1 MVKCSWWKLFYY
13 SHIENRK
20 SFWER
25 FNWVLTL
32 KMDFES
38 RKMPIFKGVAS
49 DHFTRYQKIL
59 WTCLL
64 GCKKL
69 LNFICLPMKFH
80 NRVYLNLDTYFIG
93 YLTPCPSTK
102 IASLTVNWTTEY
114 SHCPTTT
121 LYWKSKTG
129 SQFLDIWSIFA
140 RQTTFH
146 LENWPNQVSFFVNPV

>member
-1 MVKCSWWKLFYY
+1 MSMLRDILILCKTVWFQVIKNWAHFYWISTSKWQVMIKCSRWKLFYY

-38 RKMPIFKGVAS
+38 REMPIFNGVTS

-80 NRVYLNLDTYFIG
+80 NRVYLNIHLVLHIYF
-93 YLTPCPSTK
+93 SK
-102 IASLTVNWTTEY
+102 IVHHRRLFGTTRFFG
-114 SHCPTTT
+114 T
-121 LYWKSKTG
+121 L
-129 SQFLDIWSIFA
+129 
-140 RQTTFH
+140 
-146 LENWPNQVSFFVNPV
+146 E

>member
-59 WTCLL
+59 WACLL

-69 LNFICLPMKFH
+69 LNFICLPMKFQTVFTLVRGLIKYRMVHTLAGTFWPHGH
-80 NRVYLNLDTYFIG
+80 NSSAKHLGIWYFVIIKGNFNKYLVKGMNNKCVNFYFLG
-93 YLTPCPSTK
+93 
-102 IASLTVNWTTEY
+102 
-114 SHCPTTT
+114 
-121 LYWKSKTG
+121 
-129 SQFLDIWSIFA
+129 
-140 RQTTFH
+140 
-146 LENWPNQVSFFVNPV
+146 

>member
-1 MVKCSWWKLFYY
+1 MTVVENHRESGGLQYIFRPQWTYWEDFLISCKMVWGRAVKKWAHFYKKSTSKWQVMIKCSWWKLFYY

-20 SFWER
+20 SFSER

-38 RKMPIFKGVAS
+38 QKMPIFKGVAS

-69 LNFICLPMKFH
+69 LNFICLPIKFYKS
-80 NRVYLNLDTYFIG
+80 VYLR
-93 YLTPCPSTK
+93 
-102 IASLTVNWTTEY
+102 V
-114 SHCPTTT
+114 
-121 LYWKSKTG
+121 
-129 SQFLDIWSIFA
+129 
-140 RQTTFH
+140 
-146 LENWPNQVSFFVNPV
+146 